1 VALRVLGVDPGLTRC
16 GFGVIDADR
25 APSLV
30 RVGVVRTPADM
41 EHGQRLVHILAGLRE
56 VLDETRPQQMALERV
71 FANNQRNTVMG
82 VAQVSGLVIH
92 EAAVR
97 GIPLE
102 LFTPSEVKSAITGY
116 GNADK
121 PQVGE
126 MVKRILKLEAV
137 PKPADAADALALAIA
152 ASWRAAR
159 AMPSAAPRS
168 LPRAATGDLTPAQR
182 AWLAAEKA
190 SRKQF

>member
-1 VALRVLGVDPGLTRC
+1 MALRVLGIDPGLTRC

-30 RVGVVRTPADM
+30 RVGVVRTPSDL
-41 EHGQRLVHILAGLRE
+41 EHGQRLVRILAGLRE
-56 VLDETRPQQMALERV
+56 VIEETRPDAFALERV

-92 EAAVR
+92 EAASR

-116 GNADK
+116 GGADK

-126 MVKRILKLEAV
+126 MVRRILRLDAV

-152 ASWRAAR
+152 ASWRVARGIPSGAAR
-159 AMPSAAPRS
+159 AASGA
-168 LPRAATGDLTPAQR
+168 LTPAQR
-182 AWLAAEKA
+182 AWLEAEKA
-190 SRKQF
+190 TRKQF

>member
-16 GFGVIDADR
+16 GYGVIDADR

-41 EHGQRLVHILAGLRE
+41 EHGQRLVRILAGLRE
-56 VLDETRPQQMALERV
+56 VIDETQPQQLALERV

-92 EAAVR
+92 EAAAR

-126 MVKRILKLEAV
+126 MVKRILRLEAV

-159 AMPSAAPRS
+159 GMPVAAPRG
-168 LPRAATGDLTPAQR
+168 LPPAATGSLTSAQR

>member
-1 VALRVLGVDPGLTRC
+1 MGLRVLGVDPGLTRC
-16 GFGVIDADR
+16 GYGVIDSGR
-25 APSLV
+25 TPSLV

-41 EHGQRLVHILAGLRE
+41 EHGQRLVRILAGLRE
-56 VLDETRPQQMALERV
+56 VIDETQPQQMALERV

-92 EAAVR
+92 EAASR
-97 GIPLE
+97 GVPLQ
-102 LFTPSEVKSAITGY
+102 LFTPSEVKNAVTGY
-116 GNADK
+116 GGAEK
-121 PQVGE
+121 AQVGE
-126 MVKRILKLEAV
+126 MVRRVLRLEAV

-159 AMPSAAPRS
+159 SIPSPPTRD
-168 LPRAATGDLTPAQR
+168 LPRAATGELTAAQR